1 LLERGVLERFHTSAV
16 VADDVVVVVVLGAF
30 VACGAVSDIH
40 ALKMRP
46 SSDQPVVDLLRARA
60 AGLGGEH
67 VNDGVAR
74 SFCLASELT
83 ELGVRLFGPHD
94 H

>member
-1 LLERGVLERFHTSAV
+1 VRCRLRHPRVENETE
-16 VADDVVVVVVLGAF
+16 LGELIE
-30 VACGAVSDIH
+30 GAIDARDTGR
-40 ALKMRP
+40 ALSR
-46 SSDQPVVDLLRARA
+46 DQPVVDLLRARA

-83 ELGVRLFGPHD
+83 ELGVRFFGPHD